1 MASGLDFD
9 PERFERQSFEL
20 VRRGFEPSAVQRELQ
35 RAAAAVR
42 ELQRQVESL
51 GGQLRAAQSSDTEP
65 LEARRVAEALGAEAT
80 KVLDAAHAAAVE
92 RAERA
97 EREAEAVREEAIAAA
112 DAIRAEAEAERERIL
127 EEAAREAEAVAEDGR
142 LRGREMVNEAQVV
155 RERMLGDLAR
165 KRQTGRAQ
173 VEQLRAGRDRL
184 LESLSIAQASLDT
197 AMKDLVESVPE
208 ARAAAERAGIRISNE
223 PTPSAE
229 VMEAEI
235 ESARLVGHPLI
246 EGIPGPGVVDEPAS
260 PDPTF
265 ITAEMEALTHVDAAL
280 EAESRGV
287 FDQDEADEAD
297 AEAESDGA
305 DAEAESE
312 SDVGDAEAES
322 AGADAEPE
330 SDEADAEPESDGADA
345 EPESDEADAET
356 DMADLEAVE
365 DVETVDEDDVESPAG
380 SGEDVDD
387 EADPPEPTDADAKVA
402 TPADDIFARLRENQA
417 SDDEND
423 PGPDEVPP
431 AEPENTAEP
440 ANEPDGVSD
449 ITDEAGPSDDDE
461 SPVVDPD
468 AEVVQRTVST
478 ALRAVKKVLV
488 EEQGILLDGIRQHG
502 AGAIS
507 SVVEDED
514 AHADPYESAAE
525 PALVALAEALG
536 GTGDSAILDVGC
548 AQLRA
553 VALLPVRRRL
563 LEACEASDD
572 ADELTDIVRGLYR
585 ETRARRLPSAVAA
598 AVTAVR
604 GAVALATASGQV
616 RWQIDPAGPCGADC
630 ADNALAGAIE
640 AGSPFPTGALHPP
653 TDSSCTCWLVA
664 I

>member
-127 EEAAREAEAVAEDGR
+127 EEAAGEAEAVAEDGR

-246 EGIPGPGVVDEPAS
+246 EGIPEPGVADEPAS

-287 FDQDEADEAD
+287 FDQDEADADAD
-297 AEAESDGA
+297 AEAEAEDEDEAESDEAEADAESESDEA

-312 SDVGDAEAES
+312 SD
-322 AGADAEPE
+322 
-330 SDEADAEPESDGADA
+330 
-345 EPESDEADAET
+345 EADAET
-356 DMADLEAVE
+356 DVADLEAVE

>member
-1 MASGLDFD
+1 
-9 PERFERQSFEL
+9 
-20 VRRGFEPSAVQRELQ
+20 
-35 RAAAAVR
+35 
-42 ELQRQVESL
+42 
-51 GGQLRAAQSSDTEP
+51 
-65 LEARRVAEALGAEAT
+65 
-80 KVLDAAHAAAVE
+80 
-92 RAERA
+92 
-97 EREAEAVREEAIAAA
+97 
-112 DAIRAEAEAERERIL
+112 
-127 EEAAREAEAVAEDGR
+127 
-142 LRGREMVNEAQVV
+142 
-155 RERMLGDLAR
+155 
-165 KRQTGRAQ
+165 
-173 VEQLRAGRDRL
+173 
-184 LESLSIAQASLDT
+184 
-197 AMKDLVESVPE
+197 
-208 ARAAAERAGIRISNE
+208 
-223 PTPSAE
+223 
-229 VMEAEI
+229 
-235 ESARLVGHPLI
+235 
-246 EGIPGPGVVDEPAS
+246 
-260 PDPTF
+260 
-265 ITAEMEALTHVDAAL
+265 
-280 EAESRGV
+280 
-287 FDQDEADEAD
+287 
-297 AEAESDGA
+297 
-305 DAEAESE
+305 
-312 SDVGDAEAES
+312 
-322 AGADAEPE
+322 
-330 SDEADAEPESDGADA
+330 
-345 EPESDEADAET
+345 
-356 DMADLEAVE
+356 LEAVE

-402 TPADDIFARLRENQA
+402 TPADDIFARLREHQA

-440 ANEPDGVSD
+440 ANEPDGVGD
-449 ITDEAGPSDDDE
+449 IADGAGLSDDDE

-536 GTGDSAILDVGC
+536 GTGDSAILEVGC

>member
-1 MASGLDFD
+1 MAPGLDFD

-51 GGQLRAAQSSDTEP
+51 GGQLRAIQSSDTEP

-112 DAIRAEAEAERERIL
+112 DAIRAEAESERERIL

-142 LRGREMVNEAQVV
+142 QRGREMVNEAQVV

-184 LESLSIAQASLDT
+184 LESLSIAQSSLDT

-246 EGIPGPGVVDEPAS
+246 EGLPEPGLADEPAS

-287 FDQDEADEAD
+287 FDQDEADGAD
-297 AEAESDGA
+297 AEAHGESDGA
-305 DAEAESE
+305 DAEAES
-312 SDVGDAEAES
+312 DVADVETDVVDADGAEPEAE
-322 AGADAEPE
+322 GADAEE
-330 SDEADAEPESDGADA
+330 
-345 EPESDEADAET
+345 
-356 DMADLEAVE
+356 
-365 DVETVDEDDVESPAG
+365 VETVDDDDAESPAG
-380 SGEDVDD
+380 SGEDADD
-387 EADPPEPTDADAKVA
+387 GADPPESADADAKVA
-402 TPADDIFARLRENQA
+402 TPADDIFARLRESQA
-417 SDDEND
+417 SDDGND
-423 PGPDEVPP
+423 PSQDEAPP
-431 AEPENTAEP
+431 AEPENTAES
-440 ANEPDGVSD
+440 ANEPDGVTD
-449 ITDEAGPSDDDE
+449 IAGDTGPPDDDE

-468 AEVVQRTVST
+468 AEVVQRAVGT

-502 AGAIS
+502 GDAIS

-514 AHADPYESAAE
+514 AHASPYESAAE
-525 PALVALAEALG
+525 PAFVALAEALG
-536 GTGDSAILDVGC
+536 GTGDNATLEVGF
-548 AQLRA
+548 AQIRA
-553 VALLPVRRRL
+553 VALVPVRRRL
-563 LEACEASDD
+563 LEACDASDD
-572 ADELTDIVRGLYR
+572 ADELTDTVRGLYR

-598 AVTAVR
+598 AVAAVR
-604 GAVALATASGQV
+604 GAVAIATASGQV

-630 ADNALAGAIE
+630 ADNALAGGIE

-653 TDSSCTCWLVA
+653 TDSSCTCWLVT

>member
-127 EEAAREAEAVAEDGR
+127 EEAAGEAEAVAEDGR

-246 EGIPGPGVVDEPAS
+246 EGIPEPGVVDEPAS

-297 AEAESDGA
+297 AEAESDEA
-305 DAEAESE
+305 DAEAES
-312 SDVGDAEAES
+312 D
-322 AGADAEPE
+322 GADAE
-330 SDEADAEPESDGADA
+330 AESDGADA

-356 DMADLEAVE
+356 DVADLE
-365 DVETVDEDDVESPAG
+365 DVETVDEDDAESPAG

-417 SDDEND
+417 SDVEND
-423 PGPDEVPP
+423 PGPDEAPA

-449 ITDEAGPSDDDE
+449 IADEAGLSDDDE

-468 AEVVQRTVST
+468 AEVVRRTVST

>member
-1 MASGLDFD
+1 MTSGLDFD
-9 PERFERQSFEL
+9 AERFERQSFEL
-20 VRRGFEPSAVQRELQ
+20 VRRGFEPPAVQRELQ

-51 GGQLRAAQSSDTEP
+51 GGQLRATQSSDTEP

-112 DAIRAEAEAERERIL
+112 DAIRAEAESERERIL

-142 LRGREMVNEAQVV
+142 QRGREMVNEAQVV

-246 EGIPGPGVVDEPAS
+246 EGLPEPGLADEPAS

-297 AEAESDGA
+297 AEPDGESDVA
-305 DAEAESE
+305 DAEAESDE
-312 SDVGDAEAES
+312 SEAEAGGADVETDVADAEVDVAYAETDVADAEA
-322 AGADAEPE
+322 AADV
-330 SDEADAEPESDGADA
+330 AD
-345 EPESDEADAET
+345 
-356 DMADLEAVE
+356 VE
-365 DVETVDEDDVESPAG
+365 EVETVDDDDVESPAG
-380 SGEDVDD
+380 SGEDADD
-387 EADPPEPTDADAKVA
+387 GADPPESADAEAKVA

-423 PGPDEVPP
+423 PGPDEAPS
-431 AEPENTAEP
+431 AEPANTAES
-440 ANEPDGVSD
+440 ANEPDGVTD
-449 ITDEAGPSDDDE
+449 IAGGTGPSDDDE

-468 AEVVQRTVST
+468 AEVVQRAVST

-488 EEQGILLDGIRQHG
+488 EEQGILLDGIRQRG
-502 AGAIS
+502 GDAIS

-514 AHADPYESAAE
+514 AHASPYESAAE

-536 GTGDSAILDVGC
+536 GTGDSALLEVGC
-548 AQLRA
+548 AQIRA

-604 GAVALATASGQV
+604 GAVAIATASGQV
-616 RWQIDPAGPCGADC
+616 RWEVDPAGPCGADC
-630 ADNALAGAIE
+630 ADNALAGGID

>member
-246 EGIPGPGVVDEPAS
+246 EGIPEPGVADEPAS

-265 ITAEMEALTHVDAAL
+265 VTAEMEALTHVDAAL

-305 DAEAESE
+305 DAE
-312 SDVGDAEAES
+312 
-322 AGADAEPE
+322 
-330 SDEADAEPESDGADA
+330 PESDGADA

-356 DMADLEAVE
+356 DVADLEAVE

>member
-80 KVLDAAHAAAVE
+80 KVLDAAQAAAVE

-127 EEAAREAEAVAEDGR
+127 EEAAGEAEAVAEDGR

-246 EGIPGPGVVDEPAS
+246 EGIPEPGVVDEPAS

-297 AEAESDGA
+297 AEAES
-305 DAEAESE
+305 
-312 SDVGDAEAES
+312 
-322 AGADAEPE
+322 
-330 SDEADAEPESDGADA
+330 
-345 EPESDEADAET
+345 ESDEADAET
-356 DMADLEAVE
+356 DVADLE
-365 DVETVDEDDVESPAG
+365 DVETVDEDDAESPAG

-417 SDDEND
+417 SDVEND
-423 PGPDEVPP
+423 PGPDEAPA

-449 ITDEAGPSDDDE
+449 IADEAGLSDDDE

-468 AEVVQRTVST
+468 AEVVRRTVST

>member
-246 EGIPGPGVVDEPAS
+246 EGIPEPGVADEPAS

-287 FDQDEADEAD
+287 FDQDEADAEADEADADAEAD
-297 AEAESDGA
+297 AEAESDEAEADAESESDEA

-312 SDVGDAEAES
+312 SD
-322 AGADAEPE
+322 
-330 SDEADAEPESDGADA
+330 
-345 EPESDEADAET
+345 EADAET
-356 DMADLEAVE
+356 DVADLE
-365 DVETVDEDDVESPAG
+365 DVETVDEDDAESPAG

-417 SDDEND
+417 SDVEND
-423 PGPDEVPP
+423 PGPDEAPA

-449 ITDEAGPSDDDE
+449 IADEAGLSDDDE

-468 AEVVQRTVST
+468 AEVVRRTVST